1 MGSEREA
8 SPGAGM
14 AAGKGGDGGSRRY
27 AAVICACC
35 ILVYIVNMGMILS
48 GFSLFFPYIR
58 EGRGYSNT
66 GIYFMTTCRSV
77 VSMAAMQYAA
87 RFYAKVDVCR
97 GMPVM
102 AAVSA
107 AGFAVMA
114 LVKSSLGCYAGM
126 CLFGI
131 SYGLGSV
138 IPTSILLRRWYR
150 ENSAGA
156 MGIAM
161 SGCGVSGMILP
172 PVINFLVGRFGLE
185 GTFAVMAAG
194 DAAAAVVAAL
204 LLKNPPDFEK
214 EPQPAKGAEQGAGKG
229 LMTGIPAAMVV
240 AMICIGSVNIT
251 GTSSSSML
259 LRTEGLDMTRVSLLM
274 SWLGLVLIVSKV
286 LYGASADRYGGR
298 MTALWFGGVQA
309 AALLLLCFSGPGGFI
324 VMAAGITLFA
334 LGMPIG
340 TVGLPVLAADF
351 STPESYTST
360 LKDYQLM
367 YTVGGLVSSLV
378 PGVLADLTG
387 SYVPAFAVFTFLAV
401 LLLVL
406 VLGEYRRAGKDV
418 KVASAAK

>member
-1 MGSEREA
+1 MNSRKA
-8 SPGAGM
+8 SAGAG
-14 AAGKGGDGGSRRY
+14 AAGGGEGGKRY

-35 ILVYIVNMGMILS
+35 VLVYIVNMGMILS

-87 RFYAKVDVCR
+87 RFYARVDVCR
-97 GMPVM
+97 GMPAM

-107 AGFAVMA
+107 AGFALMA

-126 CLFGI
+126 CLFGVA
-131 SYGLGSV
+131 YGLGSV
-138 IPTSILLRRWYR
+138 IPTSILLRRWYSG
-150 ENSAGA
+150 NSAAA

-161 SGCGVSGMILP
+161 SGCGVAGMLLP
-172 PVINFLVGRFGLE
+172 PVINLLVGSFGLE
-185 GTFAVMAAG
+185 GAFAAMAAG
-194 DAAAAVVAAL
+194 DAVAAVLVAV

-214 EPQPAKGAEQGAGKG
+214 EPQPEKGAEQGAGKG
-229 LMTGIPAAMVV
+229 AGLSIPLAMVI

-259 LRTEGLDMTRVSLLM
+259 LRTEGLDMTHVSLLM
-274 SWLGLVLIVSKV
+274 SWMGLVLIVSKV

-298 MTALWFGGVQA
+298 HTAFWFGGIQA
-309 AALLLLCFSGPGGFI
+309 SALLLLCFSGPGGSI
-324 VMAAGITLFA
+324 VMAAGITLFS

-351 STPESYTST
+351 STPESYTAT

-367 YTVGGLVSSLV
+367 YTVGGLVSSLI

-387 SYVPAFAVFTFLAV
+387 SYVPAFAVFAFLAV

-406 VLGEYRRAGKDV
+406 VLREYRKAGESSKTTA
-418 KVASAAK
+418 VAK